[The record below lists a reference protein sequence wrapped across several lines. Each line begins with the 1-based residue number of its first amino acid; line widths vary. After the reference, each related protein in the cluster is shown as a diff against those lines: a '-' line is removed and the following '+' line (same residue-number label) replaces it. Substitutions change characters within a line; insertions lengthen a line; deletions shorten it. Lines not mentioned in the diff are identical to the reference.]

1 MKKHRTIVLA
11 IKYDRKSCLKEI
23 MEALDRSHGKDDRA
37 VAPLGGS
44 SDPLQRGKSAFK
56 VLNSMDIRVTGG
68 RSARQL
74 QEQMNAGAILIVLSG
89 EQANDDLGDATIF
102 EPIQVPSS
110 DLSDKSLL
118 QSGPALMELS
128 GSVAE
133 HRFDEPSAASAEEF
147 GAKDVV
153 LTTRELEILKFVAG
167 GKKNSEIAD
176 MLGISVRTVEAHR
189 ASIMRKLNLHSIASL
204 VRYAIDRHIL
214 TT

>member
-11 IKYDRKSCLKEI
+11 ITYDRKSCLKEI
-23 MEALDRSHGKDDRA
+23 MEALDRSHGEEDRA
-37 VAPLGGS
+37 VAPLAGS
-44 SDPLQRGKSAFK
+44 PDPLKRGKSAFK

-102 EPIQVPSS
+102 EPLQVPSS
-110 DLSDKSLL
+110 DLSDKSPL
-118 QSGPALMELS
+118 QNGPALMELS

-133 HRFDEPSAASAEEF
+133 HRFDGPSAASAEEF